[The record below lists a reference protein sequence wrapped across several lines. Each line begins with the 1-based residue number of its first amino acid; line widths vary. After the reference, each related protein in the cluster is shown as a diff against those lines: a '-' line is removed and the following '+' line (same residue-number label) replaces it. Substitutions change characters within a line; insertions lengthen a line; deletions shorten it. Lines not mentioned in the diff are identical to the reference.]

1 MSFLKAFID
10 GYRTTTP
17 KLVPRWKIDSDW
29 HKR

>member
-17 KLVPRWKIDSDW
+17 KLVPRWKIEW
-29 HKR
+29 LT